1 MNKRDILLVLVTL
14 VLSLS
19 HEKGFTQIIPDFYL
33 STHESIHKSEISNF
47 YQPTNNSDSIV
58 LGFESLRRD
67 TVPKPK
73 TVLMQSLILP
83 GWGQLTNKQWWKV
96 PIIYTALAGV
106 GYYVYW
112 LNGEYRDFRAAYYN
126 SFASSNP
133 DYADQRFGATPARL
147 VGVPQSALLYYRN
160 YYRNERDFMILM
172 FTLTYGLN
180 VIDAYIFAHLRD
192 FDVSDDLS
200 VSLNPAMNQEQTGFT
215 LTLSF

>member
-1 MNKRDILLVLVTL
+1 MNKREILLVLITL
-14 VLSLS
+14 LLSLFNV
-19 HEKGFTQIIPDFYL
+19 KGFTQVVPDFYF
-33 STHESIHKSEISNF
+33 STYESIQKPEIEYF
-47 YQPTNNSDSIV
+47 QPTTNSDFTV
-58 LGFESLRRD
+58 LSYESLRRD

-73 TVLMQSLILP
+73 SVLMKSLILP

-126 SFASSNP
+126 SFASNNP

-172 FTLTYGLN
+172 FALTYGLN

-200 VSLNPAMNQEQTGFT
+200 VTLNPAMNQEQTGFT